1 MKNQIGNNISM
12 TLFGE
17 SHGPCIGITLDGL
30 PAGFKIDE
38 ERIRQDMNQ
47 RKAKGKISTQ
57 RHEED
62 KVEIV
67 SGYFEG

>member
-38 ERIRQDMNQ
+38 ERIQ
-47 RKAKGKISTQ
+47 
-57 RHEED
+57 
-62 KVEIV
+62 
-67 SGYFEG
+67 

>member
-38 ERIRQDMNQ
+38 ERIQQDMNQ
-47 RKAKGKISTQ
+47 RKAKGKRQ
-57 RHEED
+57 
-62 KVEIV
+62 
-67 SGYFEG
+67 SGDRFWLF